1 VTQRSL
7 LKVRDVSVTFYPG
20 DPERRFRPVVEVF
33 FEVRFGEILGL
44 VGESGCGKSLSA
56 LTIPNLL
63 PEEARGDGRITING
77 DEHEAGS
84 DSLST
89 LRGNDI
95 GYISQEPQS
104 ALNPVFSVGYHLN
117 ETLKQLRELDEQSRY
132 EESVRLLER
141 VQLDRPEKRLEQ
153 YPHEL
158 SGGQRQRVVI
168 ALALAGEPD
177 LLIADEPTTALDV
190 MTEAKILGE
199 LETLSEE
206 FDTSIALITHDLG
219 VIAELVDRVVVMYAG
234 RPVEKAPVDELFY
247 DPKHPYT
254 VGLMASIPRI
264 GTGADRLKTIPGTMP
279 DLIEVPS
286 GCSFHPRCPY
296 AEEACTK
303 KDPMLVEPE
312 TGDPADAENKRGV
325 SCLEY
330 TGDLTQGL
338 SFDVSVDNT
347 AVGEHNE

>member
-33 FEVRFGEILGL
+33 FEVRSGEILGL

-117 ETLKQLRELDEQSRY
+117 ETLKQLRELDEQGRY

-190 MTEAKILGE
+190 TIESKIMDLFEKLKDDGLGI
-199 LETLSEE
+199 L
-206 FDTSIALITHDLG
+206 LITHDLPLVATVADRITVMYSG
-219 VIAELVDRVVVMYAG
+219 YTVETTSAQNILDSPQHPYSEGLIASSTELAEGGVDRLSVIPGEV
-234 RPVEKAPVDELFY
+234 P
-247 DPKHPYT
+247 DPKQ
-254 VGLMASIPRI
+254 R
-264 GTGADRLKTIPGTMP
+264 PG
-279 DLIEVPS
+279 
-286 GCSFHPRCPY
+286 GCPFHPRCSEKEPRC
-296 AEEACTK
+296 EKEFPDFFEPIPDNHTACWARESK
-303 KDPMLVEPE
+303 
-312 TGDPADAENKRGV
+312 
-325 SCLEY
+325 
-330 TGDLTQGL
+330 
-338 SFDVSVDNT
+338 
-347 AVGEHNE
+347 